1 MSSTPGF
8 DFIASPIQRLF
19 SSHSTTL
26 MGILKVL
33 SVLAIRFRQTY
44 VHTAQMDWNM
54 PFDVDTSSIQGLF
67 DSTSSYDFVRLRTNS
82 DGKAFASLSPEGVI
96 ANDSLTR
103 QYLANWEKL
112 VSSVFECCSALP
124 DRIEYIQ
131 ECVQVS
137 LHLWRGT
144 HLRSHQLNGTSNPID
159 AATVPFQ
166 QPKLPLRNVDPHRPP
181 EIQCHILDTEQHHQW
196 TRDGDA
202 QRCRSAR
209 ILLPH
214 QSLG

>member
-1 MSSTPGF
+1 MAQCLLALLPGDKYDIRVSSTPGF

-33 SVLAIRFRQTY
+33 SVLAIRFRRAY
-44 VHTAQMDWNM
+44 VHTAQMDWNT

-67 DSTSSYDFVRLRTNS
+67 DSTSSDDFVRSRTNS
-82 DGKAFASLSPEGVI
+82 DEKAFASLSPEGVI

-137 LHLWRGT
+137 LQSMARNSPAFPPSKWH
-144 HLRSHQLNGTSNPID
+144 I
-159 AATVPFQ
+159 
-166 QPKLPLRNVDPHRPP
+166 QPY
-181 EIQCHILDTEQHHQW
+181 
-196 TRDGDA
+196 
-202 QRCRSAR
+202 
-209 ILLPH
+209 
-214 QSLG
+214 